1 MASNV
6 GTSRK
11 RLEVSKTP
19 AVIKAGLGFSFR
31 SFVFSQLTH
40 SLVPI
45 ARDFALTRAPSLVP
59 HVVIFGD
66 QPSVSF
72 PQPLAVKSG
81 F

>member
-31 SFVFSQLTH
+31 SFVFSQLAR
-40 SLVPI
+40 SLVPVTHDSALKR
-45 ARDFALTRAPSLVP
+45 ARSLVP
-59 HVVIFGD
+59 RVVIFGD